1 MHNEGVKDI
10 AVTGLILLLIA
21 GVAGV
26 ALGFV
31 NSVTEGPIAEQD
43 KIAENESKIAAF
55 PGAKKFEAVDDAEWK
70 SVLEDDEK
78 NVVTSVDTAENS
90 EDVLGYVIGV
100 APQGYGGPIEMMVG
114 ISEDGKITGINIVNH
129 SETPG
134 LGAKSDDPKW
144 QSQFNGK
151 PADSPLELVKN
162 KKAGPSEVEALTGAT
177 VTSTGVTKGIN
188 VAIDL
193 YNKIK

>member
-31 NSVTEGPIAEQD
+31 NSVTKGPIAEQD
-43 KIAENESKIAAF
+43 VIAENESKIAAF

-78 NVVTSVDTAENS
+78 SVVTSVDTAKNS
-90 EDVLGYVIGV
+90 EEVLGYVIGV
-100 APQGYGGPIEMMVG
+100 APQGLSLIH
-114 ISEDGKITGINIVNH
+114 I
-129 SETPG
+129 
-134 LGAKSDDPKW
+134 
-144 QSQFNGK
+144 
-151 PADSPLELVKN
+151 
-162 KKAGPSEVEALTGAT
+162 
-177 VTSTGVTKGIN
+177 
-188 VAIDL
+188 
-193 YNKIK
+193 

>member
-31 NSVTEGPIAEQD
+31 NSVTKGPIAEQD
-43 KIAENESKIAAF
+43 VIAENESKIAAF

-78 NVVTSVDTAENS
+78 SVVTSVDTAKNS
-90 EDVLGYVIGV
+90 EEVLGYVIGV
-100 APQGYGGPIEMMVG
+100 APQGYGGPVEIMVG
-114 ISEDGKITGINIVNH
+114 IAEDGKITGINIVNH

-134 LGAKSDDPKW
+134 LGAKADDPEW
-144 QSQFNGK
+144 QGQFEGK

-177 VTSTGVTKGIN
+177 VTSTGITKGIN
-188 VAIDL
+188 AAIDI
-193 YNKIK
+193 YGKIK